1 MGFDKAKAIS
11 AAEKYLAQGKIPA
24 AITEYCRI
32 VERDPNDQ
40 SALNTLGDL
49 YVRVNKRQ
57 DAIDCFQR
65 VADHYREQGF
75 TLKAIAVYKKISR
88 LDPSLPVVAQRLA
101 VLYEQQGHFVEAR
114 EQYFAIADTF
124 ARAGKMRESLDAL
137 RRSADL
143 EPNNV
148 EIRLRLGE
156 GYLREDLREEAADAF
171 TEAGERLLARDNTQW
186 ALEAY
191 TKAHR
196 IRPHDHAVLHG
207 LVAAHTKI
215 GAPDEAAAVLEQ
227 AVADRPEDVE
237 LRAMLSRAYLDAE
250 DAPAAERATASLVEL
265 EASNYA
271 QFFEVARLY
280 LQCGDTNAAVNV
292 LARATEPALA
302 KRQEQKLLGLLNEA
316 LARDPEQI
324 DALRLLLR
332 IYTWQRDDDHMR
344 VTLERLAEAAQT
356 HNLIAEE
363 RRALEHL
370 VRLVP
375 FDQSYHERLSE
386 LGAASEGEEE
396 EEAAT
401 WYEPPLEA
409 QTHAPPD
416 APEATVS
423 GDVIEHS
430 GGGDLFE
437 RGGDVIERGGDV
449 IERGGSGDVIERGGD
464 NAFAM
469 EETSPV
475 NVGAGGGGAVEFE
488 WNSVAM
494 PEAEESEAEDAAV
507 TIDPTSSFADLNE
520 DLDDMTARAS
530 GARQTAT
537 FRAADLGGG
546 AFDAAALAP
555 ERETG
560 DGRVRMLLAQ
570 ELESVDYY
578 LAQGYSDIAR
588 DTLDM
593 LERQYGANEEIAR
606 RRLQLG
612 QEEGFAMPAVAEEA
626 TAAGVD
632 DTPAE
637 FMAFAQFE
645 AFAPLEETATEEVE
659 LSSELFIAP
668 AEEPTV
674 IDAQPAAPPPQ
685 VQQQPTTPQQNLA
698 TTPTPQTPPASQPTP
713 APQAAQPAGLHP
725 DLADMFDEFRDEVE
739 TNDPAS
745 GGDYE
750 THFNTGIAYREMGLI
765 DQAVEELQ
773 AAIALAAPLDGTP
786 RYLQCCNLLG
796 HCFMEKQMPR
806 PAAMWFKKGM
816 DAPGH
821 TEDEYQALRYELG
834 TAYEQM
840 GDLERAIEV
849 FSEVYGTDV
858 NYRGVAAKLRD
869 LQTQKEVM
877 SDK

>member
-11 AAEKYLAQGKIPA
+11 AAEKYLAQGKIPS

-57 DAIDCFQR
+57 DAIECFQR

-88 LDPSLPVVAQRLA
+88 LDPSLPAVAQRLA

-114 EQYFAIADTF
+114 EQYLAIADTF
-124 ARAGKMRESLDAL
+124 ARAGKMRDSLDAL

-156 GYLREDLREEAADAF
+156 GFLREGLGEEAADAF
-171 TEAGERLLARDNTQW
+171 IEAGERLLARDKAQW
-186 ALEAY
+186 ALESY
-191 TKAHR
+191 TKAHN
-196 IRPHDHAVLHG
+196 IRPHDPAVLHG
-207 LVAAHTKI
+207 LVAAHTKL

-227 AVADRPEDVE
+227 AVSDRPQDVE

-250 DAPAAERATASLVEL
+250 DATAAERATIGLIEL
-265 EASNYA
+265 EASNFP
-271 QFFEVARLY
+271 QLFEVARLY
-280 LQCGDTNAAVNV
+280 LQRGDTNAAVGV
-292 LARATEPALA
+292 LARAIEPALA
-302 KRQEQKLLGLLNEA
+302 KRQEQKLLGLLNDA

-324 DALRLLLR
+324 EALRLLLR

-356 HNLIAEE
+356 HNLIGEE

-375 FDQSYHERLSE
+375 FDQSYHDRLSE
-386 LGAASEGEEE
+386 LGEAPEGEDD
-396 EEAAT
+396 EASAT
-401 WYEPPLEA
+401 WYEPPVEA
-409 QTHAPPD
+409 EIPAPPAAALD
-416 APEATVS
+416 TT
-423 GDVIEHS
+423 DVPVF
-430 GGGDLFE
+430 D
-437 RGGDVIERGGDV
+437 DMIERGGDV
-449 IERGGSGDVIERGGD
+449 
-464 NAFAM
+464 FAA
-469 EETSPV
+469 EETPSA
-475 NVGAGGGGAVEFE
+475 NVSTSGGGETVEFE

-494 PEAEESEAEDAAV
+494 PEAEESKAEDAAAAV
-507 TIDPTSSFADLNE
+507 TIDPSSSFADLNE
-520 DLDDMTARAS
+520 DLNDMTARSS
-530 GARQTAT
+530 GARAPT
-537 FRAADLGGG
+537 FGAVDLNTGS
-546 AFDAAALAP
+546 AFEDAALAP
-555 ERETG
+555 EKETG

-593 LERQYGANEEIAR
+593 LERQYGANEEITR
-606 RRLQLG
+606 RRRQLA
-612 QEEGFAMPAVAEEA
+612 QADEDSFTMPSVAAEAMTGADSSSPS
-626 TAAGVD
+626 
-632 DTPAE
+632 AE
-637 FMAFAQFE
+637 FETFAQFE
-645 AFAPLEETATEEVE
+645 SFAPLEETAEEEVE
-659 LSSELFIAP
+659 IGAQLFVAP
-668 AEEPTV
+668 EEEQATVVDEQPTV
-674 IDAQPAAPPPQ
+674 FIEAQPTPIIEAKPVAPPSPPPPPQ
-685 VQQQPTTPQQNLA
+685 QQAQQ
-698 TTPTPQTPPASQPTP
+698 S
-713 APQAAQPAGLHP
+713 GLHP
-725 DLADMFDEFRDEVE
+725 ELADMFDEFRDEVE
-739 TNDPAS
+739 AGEPPAS
-745 GGDYE
+745 TEDYE
-750 THFNTGIAYREMGLI
+750 THYNTALAYREMGLV

-773 AAIALAAPLDGTP
+773 AAIALAAPQDGTP

-796 HCFMEKQMPR
+796 HCFMQKNMPR
-806 PAAMWFKKGM
+806 PAAMWFKKGL
-816 DAPGH
+816 DAPGN

-834 TAYEQM
+834 AAYEQM

-858 NYRGVAAKLRD
+858 NYRGVAARLRD
-869 LQTQKEVM
+869 LQTQKT
-877 SDK
+877 

>member
-11 AAEKYLAQGKIPA
+11 AAEKYLAQGKIPS

-57 DAIDCFQR
+57 DAINCFQR

-88 LDPSLPVVAQRLA
+88 LDPSLPVIAQRLA
-101 VLYEQQGHFVEAR
+101 LLYEQQGHFVEAR
-114 EQYFAIADTF
+114 EQYLAIADTF
-124 ARAGKMRESLDAL
+124 ARAGKTRESLDAL

-156 GYLREDLREEAADAF
+156 GYLVEGLREEAADVF
-171 TEAGERLLARDNTQW
+171 TEAGERLLARDKTQW

-191 TKAHR
+191 TKAR
-196 IRPHDHAVLHG
+196 DIRPHDHAVLHG
-207 LVAAHTKI
+207 LVAAYSKL

-227 AVADRPEDVE
+227 AVADRPQDVE

-250 DAPAAERATASLVEL
+250 DAPAAERATLALVEL
-265 EASNYA
+265 EASNYP
-271 QFFEVARLY
+271 QLFEVARLY
-280 LQCGDTNAAVNV
+280 LQRGDTNAAVNA

-302 KRQEQKLLGLLNEA
+302 KRQEQKLLSLLNDA

-324 DALRLLLR
+324 EALRLLLR

-356 HNLIAEE
+356 HNLVGEE

-370 VRLVP
+370 IRLVP

-386 LGAASEGEEE
+386 LGDAPEGD
-396 EEAAT
+396 EAVPT
-401 WYEPPLEA
+401 WYEPPVEELA
-409 QTHAPPD
+409 TAPPAATPVTME
-416 APEATVS
+416 APVF
-423 GDVIEHS
+423 D
-430 GGGDLFE
+430 DM
-437 RGGDVIERGGDV
+437 IERGG
-449 IERGGSGDVIERGGD
+449 GD
-464 NAFAM
+464 AFAAQ
-469 EETSPV
+469 ETSNASV
-475 NVGAGGGGAVEFE
+475 AESGGGGVVEFE

-494 PEAEESEAEDAAV
+494 PEAAEPKAEEPAIA
-507 TIDPTSSFADLNE
+507 IDPNSSFADLNE
-520 DLDDMTARAS
+520 DLEELGARSS
-530 GARQTAT
+530 GARTAA
-537 FRAADLGGG
+537 FGSGDLNAGS
-546 AFDAAALAP
+546 AFEDATLAP
-555 ERETG
+555 EKETG

-593 LERQYGANEEIAR
+593 LERQYGANEEIDR
-606 RRLQLG
+606 RRRQLAL
-612 QEEGFAMPAVAEEA
+612 EEENGFAMPSA
-626 TAAGVD
+626 AAGEEKATVTD
-632 DTPAE
+632 ADSPAE
-637 FMAFAQFE
+637 FETFAQFE
-645 AFAPLEETATEEVE
+645 SFAPLEETAAEEVE
-659 LSSELFIAP
+659 ISGQLFVTPEEDDAP
-668 AEEPTV
+668 AVDVNPTPFIEVSPADVEPPPAPQQQQQV
-674 IDAQPAAPPPQ
+674 SSQAQPPPPPQ
-685 VQQQPTTPQQNLA
+685 QAQQPPPQ
-698 TTPTPQTPPASQPTP
+698 PS
-713 APQAAQPAGLHP
+713 LHP

-739 TNDPAS
+739 AGEPESA
-745 GGDYE
+745 GDYE
-750 THFNTGIAYREMGLI
+750 THYNTALAYREMGLV

-773 AAIALAAPLDGTP
+773 AAIALSAPQDGTP

-796 HCFMEKQMPR
+796 HCFMQKNMPR
-806 PAAMWFKKGM
+806 PAAMWFKKGL
-816 DAPGH
+816 DAPGY

-834 TAYEQM
+834 SAYEQM

-858 NYRGVAAKLRD
+858 NYRGVAARLRD
-869 LQTQKEVM
+869 LQTQKAVT

>member
-11 AAEKYLAQGKIPA
+11 AAEKYLAQGKIPS

-57 DAIDCFQR
+57 DAIECFQR

-88 LDPSLPVVAQRLA
+88 LDPSLPVIAQRLA

-114 EQYFAIADTF
+114 EQYLAIADTF
-124 ARAGKMRESLDAL
+124 ARAGRMRESLDAL

-156 GYLREDLREEAADAF
+156 GYLAEGLREEAADAF
-171 TEAGERLLARDNTQW
+171 TEAGERLLARDKAQP

-191 TKAHR
+191 TKAHA
-196 IRPHDHAVLHG
+196 IRPHEHAVLHG
-207 LVAAHTKI
+207 LVAAHAKLD
-215 GAPDEAAAVLEQ
+215 APDEAAAVLEQ
-227 AVADRPEDVE
+227 AVADRPQDVE

-250 DAPAAERATASLVEL
+250 DAPAAERATVSLVEL
-265 EASNYA
+265 EASNYP
-271 QFFEVARLY
+271 QLFEVAQLY
-280 LQCGDTNAAVNV
+280 LQRGDTNAAVNV
-292 LARATEPALA
+292 LAHATEPALA
-302 KRQEQKLLGLLNEA
+302 KRQEQKLLGLLNET

-344 VTLERLAEAAQT
+344 VTLERLSEAAQT

-386 LGAASEGEEE
+386 LGDAPEGADD
-396 EEAAT
+396 EADAT
-401 WYEPPLEA
+401 WYEPPAVEE
-409 QTHAPPD
+409 TPAP
-416 APEATVS
+416 VS
-423 GDVIEHS
+423 VAAEVPVFD
-430 GGGDLFE
+430 
-437 RGGDVIERGGDV
+437 DVIER
-449 IERGGSGDVIERGGD
+449 SGVD
-464 NAFAM
+464 AFAA
-469 EETSPV
+469 EEMSPAHV
-475 NVGAGGGGAVEFE
+475 SSAGGGGAVEFE

-494 PEAEESEAEDAAV
+494 PEDDEPKAAEAAAAV
-507 TIDPTSSFADLNE
+507 TIDPNSSFADLNE
-520 DLDDMTARAS
+520 DLDGMATRSS
-530 GARQTAT
+530 GAAARTAA
-537 FRAADLGGG
+537 FGAADLGGVG
-546 AFDAAALAP
+546 AFDDAALAP
-555 ERETG
+555 EKGTSE
-560 DGRVRMLLAQ
+560 GRVKALLAQ

-593 LERQYGANEEIAR
+593 LERQYGANEEITR
-606 RRLQLG
+606 RRGQLAP
-612 QEEGFAMPAVAEEA
+612 EDDAFMMPTVVAE
-626 TAAGVD
+626 
-632 DTPAE
+632 AE
-637 FMAFAQFE
+637 VSAENSTEFETFAQFE
-645 AFAPLEETATEEVE
+645 SFAPVEETATEEIE
-659 LSSELFIAP
+659 LGGELFIAP
-668 AEEPTV
+668 AAESAPTV
-674 IDAQPAAPPPQ
+674 VDAKPAAPPVP
-685 VQQQPTTPQQNLA
+685 PPSREEA
-698 TTPTPQTPPASQPTP
+698 TPPQP
-713 APQAAQPAGLHP
+713 GLHP
-725 DLADMFDEFRDEVE
+725 DLADMFDEFRDGVE
-739 TNDPAS
+739 ADAPAAT
-745 GGDYE
+745 GDYE
-750 THFNTGIAYREMGLI
+750 THYNTALAYREMGLV

-773 AAIALAAPLDGTP
+773 AAIALTAPQDGTP

-796 HCFMEKQMPR
+796 HCFMQKNLPH
-806 PAAMWFKKGM
+806 PAAMWFRKGL
-816 DAPGH
+816 DVPGH
-821 TEDEYQALRYELG
+821 TEDEYQALRFELG
-834 TAYEQM
+834 TVYEQM

-869 LQTQKEVM
+869 LQTQKT
-877 SDK
+877 

>member
-11 AAEKYLAQGKIPA
+11 AAEKYLAQGKIPS

-57 DAIDCFQR
+57 DAIECFQR

-88 LDPSLPVVAQRLA
+88 LDPSLLVVAQRLA

-114 EQYFAIADTF
+114 EQYLAIADTF

-156 GYLREDLREEAADAF
+156 GYIGEGLSEEAADAF
-171 TEAGERLLARDNTQW
+171 TEAGERLLAREDAER
-186 ALEAY
+186 ALKAY
-191 TKAHR
+191 TRAHD

-207 LVAAHTKI
+207 MVAAYSKI

-227 AVADRPEDVE
+227 AVADKPDDVE

-250 DAPAAERATASLVEL
+250 DAPAAERATLSLIEL
-265 EASNYA
+265 EASNYP
-271 QFFEVARLY
+271 QLFEVARLY
-280 LQCGDTNAAVNV
+280 LQRGDTNAAVAV

-302 KRQEQKLLGLLNEA
+302 KRQEQTLLGLLNEA

-356 HNLIAEE
+356 HNLVAEE

-386 LGAASEGEEE
+386 LGEAPEGSEDEAAS
-396 EEAAT
+396 
-401 WYEPPLEA
+401 WYEPPIEV
-409 QTHAPPD
+409 QTTATP
-416 APEATVS
+416 AEPEVAAFD
-423 GDVIEHS
+423 DVIERT
-430 GGGDLFE
+430 GGDL
-437 RGGDVIERGGDV
+437 IERGGDV
-449 IERGGSGDVIERGGD
+449 FERGGDDDMIERGGGD
-464 NAFAM
+464 AFTV
-469 EETSPV
+469 EETPPV
-475 NVGAGGGGAVEFE
+475 NVAGAGGGGAVEFE

-494 PEAEESEAEDAAV
+494 PEAEESKAEEVAGAA
-507 TIDPTSSFADLNE
+507 IDPNSSFADLNE
-520 DLDDMTARAS
+520 DLDSMAARSS
-530 GARQTAT
+530 GAKQTHT
-537 FRAADLGGG
+537 FGTADLNVGG
-546 AFDAAALAP
+546 AFDDAALAP
-555 ERETG
+555 EQGTG
-560 DGRVRMLLAQ
+560 DGRVRLLLAQ

-606 RRLQLG
+606 RRQQLA
-612 QEEGFAMPAVAEEA
+612 QEEGFAMPSVAGEEA
-626 TAAGVD
+626 AAGGA

-637 FMAFAQFE
+637 FEVFAQFE
-645 AFAPLEETATEEVE
+645 TFAPVEETATEDVE
-659 LSSELFIAP
+659 LSGQLFVSP
-668 AEEPTV
+668 ADEPTI
-674 IDAQPAAPPPQ
+674 IDPEPAAPPQEATPQ
-685 VQQQPTTPQQNLA
+685 PQEAPPQPQQQQATPQAPEMQ
-698 TTPTPQTPPASQPTP
+698 PQTQQP
-713 APQAAQPAGLHP
+713 GLHP

-739 TNDPAS
+739 AGSPAS
-745 GGDYE
+745 SGDFE
-750 THFNTGIAYREMGLI
+750 THYNTGIAYREMGLV

-773 AAIALAAPLDGTP
+773 AAIALAAPRDGTP

-806 PAAMWFKKGM
+806 PAAMWFKKGLE
-816 DAPGH
+816 APGH
-821 TEDEYQALRYELG
+821 TEDEYQALRFELG

-869 LQTQKEVM
+869 LQTQKT
-877 SDK
+877 

>member
-11 AAEKYLAQGKIPA
+11 AAEKYLAQGKIPS

-75 TLKAIAVYKKISR
+75 TLKAIAIYKKISR
-88 LDPSLPVVAQRLA
+88 LDPALPVVAQRLA

-114 EQYFAIADTF
+114 EQYLAIADTH
-124 ARAGKMRESLDAL
+124 ARAGQMRESLDAL
-137 RRSADL
+137 RRCADL

-156 GYLREDLREEAADAF
+156 GYLSEGLREEAADAF
-171 TEAGERLLARDNTQW
+171 TEAGERLLARGKAQW

-191 TKAHR
+191 TKAYD

-207 LVAAHTKI
+207 LVAAHSTL
-215 GAPDEAAAVLEQ
+215 GAPDEAAAVLQQ
-227 AVADRPEDVE
+227 AVADRPQDVE

-250 DAPAAERATASLVEL
+250 DAVAAERATVGLVEL
-265 EASNYA
+265 EASNFP
-271 QFFEVARLY
+271 QLFEVARLY
-280 LQCGDTNAAVNV
+280 LQRGDAHAAVNV
-292 LARATEPALA
+292 LARAIEPALA
-302 KRQEQKLLGLLNEA
+302 KRQEQNLLSLLNEA

-324 DALRLLLR
+324 EALRLLLR

-356 HNLIAEE
+356 HNLVAEE

-386 LGAASEGEEE
+386 LGDAPEGADDEAS
-396 EEAAT
+396 AT
-401 WYEPPLEA
+401 WYEPPIEESA
-409 QTHAPPD
+409 HAPD
-416 APEATVS
+416 AAATPVTMEAPVF
-423 GDVIEHS
+423 D
-430 GGGDLFE
+430 
-437 RGGDVIERGGDV
+437 DVIERGG
-449 IERGGSGDVIERGGD
+449 GD
-464 NAFAM
+464 AFAA
-469 EETSPV
+469 EETSPA
-475 NVGAGGGGAVEFE
+475 NVSSSGGGAVEFE

-494 PEAEESEAEDAAV
+494 PEAEEAAPAV
-507 TIDPTSSFADLNE
+507 ALDPNSSFADLNE
-520 DLDDMTARAS
+520 DLDGMTARS
-530 GARQTAT
+530 PGARTAS
-537 FRAADLGGG
+537 FGASERNAG
-546 AFDAAALAP
+546 AFEDAALAP
-555 ERETG
+555 EKETG

-593 LERQYGANEEIAR
+593 LERQYGSNEEITR
-606 RRLQLG
+606 RRGQLAP
-612 QEEGFAMPAVAEEA
+612 EEDHSFVMPSVAVEASADTQSVAEFE
-626 TAAGVD
+626 T
-632 DTPAE
+632 
-637 FMAFAQFE
+637 FAQFE
-645 AFAPLEETATEEVE
+645 SFAPVEETVTTEEVE
-659 LSSELFIAP
+659 LSGELFVAP
-668 AEEPTV
+668 LEEFAPTV
-674 IDAQPAAPPPQ
+674 LDAQPAAAP
-685 VQQQPTTPQQNLA
+685 
-698 TTPTPQTPPASQPTP
+698 TTPTPPQQTPPQ
-713 APQAAQPAGLHP
+713 AQPPGLHSE
-725 DLADMFDEFRDEVE
+725 LADMFEEFRDEE
-739 TNDPAS
+739 EAGAPAS
-745 GGDYE
+745 AEDYE
-750 THFNTGIAYREMGLI
+750 THYNTALAYREMGLA

-773 AAIALAAPLDGTP
+773 AAIALAAPQDGTP

-796 HCFMEKQMPR
+796 HCFMQKNMPR
-806 PAAMWFKKGM
+806 PAAMWFKKGLG
-816 DAPGH
+816 APGH
-821 TEDEYQALRYELG
+821 TEDEYQALRFELG
-834 TAYEQM
+834 MAYEQM
-840 GDLERAIEV
+840 GELERAIEI

-869 LQTQKEVM
+869 LQTMK
-877 SDK
+877 K

>member
-11 AAEKYLAQGKIPA
+11 AAEKYLAQGKIPS

-49 YVRVNKRQ
+49 YVRINKRQ
-57 DAIDCFQR
+57 DAIECFQR
-65 VADHYREQGF
+65 VADYYREQGF

-114 EQYFAIADTF
+114 EQYLAIAETF
-124 ARAGKMRESLDAL
+124 ARAGKTRESLDAL

-156 GYLREDLREEAADAF
+156 GYLREGLREEAADAF
-171 TEAGERLLARDNTQW
+171 TEAGERLLARED
-186 ALEAY
+186 AERAHKAY
-191 TKAHR
+191 AQAHH
-196 IRPHDHAVLHG
+196 IRPHDHTVLHG
-207 LVAAHTKI
+207 LVAAHSKL

-227 AVADRPEDVE
+227 AVADKPDDVE

-250 DAPAAERATASLVEL
+250 DAPAAERATISLVEL
-265 EASNYA
+265 EASNYP
-271 QFFEVARLY
+271 QLFEVSRLY
-280 LQCGDTNAAVNV
+280 LQRGDTNAAVNV

-324 DALRLLLR
+324 EALRLLLR

-356 HNLIAEE
+356 HNLVSEE

-386 LGAASEGEEE
+386 LGDAPEGEDDEAAAAS
-396 EEAAT
+396 
-401 WYEPPLEA
+401 WYEPPIEE
-409 QTHAPPD
+409 QTPAPPASAEIPVFD
-416 APEATVS
+416 
-423 GDVIEHS
+423 
-430 GGGDLFE
+430 
-437 RGGDVIERGGDV
+437 DVIERGG
-449 IERGGSGDVIERGGD
+449 GD
-464 NAFAM
+464 AFIA
-469 EETSPV
+469 EETTPV
-475 NVGAGGGGAVEFE
+475 NVASGGGGAVEFE

-494 PEAEESEAEDAAV
+494 PEAEEPKTEEAAGV
-507 TIDPTSSFADLNE
+507 TIDPNSSFADLNE
-520 DLDDMTARAS
+520 DLNDKTARSS
-530 GARQTAT
+530 GAAARTTT
-537 FRAADLGGG
+537 FDASDLNIGG
-546 AFDAAALAP
+546 AFEDVPLAP
-555 ERETG
+555 EKGTG

-606 RRLQLG
+606 RRQQLAP
-612 QEEGFAMPAVAEEA
+612 EEESFAMPSVADEA
-626 TAAGVD
+626 DTGA
-632 DTPAE
+632 DTP
-637 FMAFAQFE
+637 AQFE
-645 AFAPLEETATEEVE
+645 AFAQFESFEPVEETETEDVE
-659 LSSELFIAP
+659 LSGQLFIAP
-668 AEEPTV
+668 LEESAPTV
-674 IDAQPAAPPPQ
+674 VDVKPAAAPPPPQ
-685 VQQQPTTPQQNLA
+685 ETPQ
-698 TTPTPQTPPASQPTP
+698 PS
-713 APQAAQPAGLHP
+713 LHP

-739 TNDPAS
+739 ADSPESA
-745 GGDYE
+745 GDYE
-750 THFNTGIAYREMGLI
+750 THYNTALAYREMGLV

-773 AAIALAAPLDGTP
+773 AAIALAAPQDGTP

-796 HCFMEKQMPR
+796 HCFMQKNMPR
-806 PAAMWFKKGM
+806 PAAMWFKKGL

-834 TAYEQM
+834 AAYEQM
-840 GDLERAIEV
+840 GDLERAIEI

-869 LQTQKEVM
+869 LQAQKT
-877 SDK
+877 

>member
-11 AAEKYLAQGKIPA
+11 AAEKYLAQGKIPS

-57 DAIDCFQR
+57 DAIECFQR

-75 TLKAIAVYKKISR
+75 TLKAIAIYKKISR
-88 LDPSLPVVAQRLA
+88 LDPSLPAVAQRLA

-114 EQYFAIADTF
+114 EQYLAIADTF
-124 ARAGKMRESLDAL
+124 ARAGKMRDSLDAL

-156 GYLREDLREEAADAF
+156 GFLREGLGEEAADAF
-171 TEAGERLLARDNTQW
+171 IEAGERLLARDKAQW
-186 ALEAY
+186 ALESY
-191 TKAHR
+191 TKAHN
-196 IRPHDHAVLHG
+196 IRPHDPAVLHG
-207 LVAAHTKI
+207 LVAAHTKL

-227 AVADRPEDVE
+227 AVADRPQDVE

-250 DAPAAERATASLVEL
+250 DATAAERATIGLIEL
-265 EASNYA
+265 EASNFP
-271 QFFEVARLY
+271 QLFEVARLY
-280 LQCGDTNAAVNV
+280 LQRGDTHAAVGV
-292 LARATEPALA
+292 LARAIEPALA
-302 KRQEQKLLGLLNEA
+302 KRQEQKLLGLLNDA

-324 DALRLLLR
+324 EALRLLLR

-356 HNLIAEE
+356 HNLVGEE

-375 FDQSYHERLSE
+375 FDQSYHDRLSE
-386 LGAASEGEEE
+386 LGEAPEGEDD
-396 EEAAT
+396 EASAT
-401 WYEPPLEA
+401 WYEPPVEA
-409 QTHAPPD
+409 EMSAPP
-416 APEATVS
+416 AATFDTT
-423 GDVIEHS
+423 DVPVF
-430 GGGDLFE
+430 D
-437 RGGDVIERGGDV
+437 DMIERGG
-449 IERGGSGDVIERGGD
+449 GGDV
-464 NAFAM
+464 FAA
-469 EETSPV
+469 EETPPANAS
-475 NVGAGGGGAVEFE
+475 ASGGGETVEFE

-494 PEAEESEAEDAAV
+494 PEAEESKAADAAAAV
-507 TIDPTSSFADLNE
+507 TIDPSSSFADLNE
-520 DLDDMTARAS
+520 DLNDMSARSS
-530 GARQTAT
+530 GARAAT
-537 FRAADLGGG
+537 FGAVDLNTGS
-546 AFDAAALAP
+546 AFEDAALAP
-555 ERETG
+555 EKETG

-593 LERQYGANEEIAR
+593 LERQYGANEEITR
-606 RRLQLG
+606 RRRQLA
-612 QEEGFAMPAVAEEA
+612 QADEDSFTMPSVAAEAMTGANSSNPS
-626 TAAGVD
+626 
-632 DTPAE
+632 AE
-637 FMAFAQFE
+637 FETFAQFE
-645 AFAPLEETATEEVE
+645 SFAPLEETVEEEVE
-659 LSSELFIAP
+659 IGAQLFVAP
-668 AEEPTV
+668 EEEQATIVDEQPTV
-674 IDAQPAAPPPQ
+674 FVEAQPTPIIEAKSAAPPSPPP
-685 VQQQPTTPQQNLA
+685 QQQAQQ
-698 TTPTPQTPPASQPTP
+698 P
-713 APQAAQPAGLHP
+713 GLHP
-725 DLADMFDEFRDEVE
+725 ELADMFDEFRDEVE
-739 TNDPAS
+739 AGEPPAS
-745 GGDYE
+745 TEDYE
-750 THFNTGIAYREMGLI
+750 THYNTALAYREMGLV

-773 AAIALAAPLDGTP
+773 AAIALAAPQDGTP

-796 HCFMEKQMPR
+796 HCFMQKNMPR
-806 PAAMWFKKGM
+806 PAAMWFKKGL

-834 TAYEQM
+834 AAYEQM

-858 NYRGVAAKLRD
+858 NYRGVAARLRD
-869 LQTQKEVM
+869 LQTQKT
-877 SDK
+877 

>member
-11 AAEKYLAQGKIPA
+11 AAEKYLAQGKIPS
-24 AITEYCRI
+24 AITEYRRI

-49 YVRVNKRQ
+49 YVRVKQ
-57 DAIDCFQR
+57 QQEAIECFQR

-101 VLYEQQGHFVEAR
+101 VLYEQQGHYVEAR
-114 EQYFAIADTF
+114 EQYLAIADTY
-124 ARAGKMRESLDAL
+124 ARAGQMRDSLDAL

-148 EIRLRLGE
+148 QIRLRLGE
-156 GYLREDLREEAADAF
+156 GYLRENLREEAADAF
-171 TEAGERLLARDNTQW
+171 TEAGERLLAAGKAQA

-191 TKAHR
+191 TKAHQ
-196 IRPHDHAVLHG
+196 IRPHHAAVLHG
-207 LVAAHTKI
+207 LVAAHSQL

-227 AVADRPEDVE
+227 AVADQPRDVE

-250 DAPAAERATASLVEL
+250 DAVAAERATVSLVEL
-265 EASNYA
+265 EASNFP
-271 QFFEVARLY
+271 QLFEVARLY
-280 LQCGDTNAAVNV
+280 LQRGDANAAVSV
-292 LARATEPALA
+292 LTRATEPALA
-302 KRQEQKLLGLLNEA
+302 KRQEQKLLALLNET

-324 DALRLLLR
+324 EALRLLLR

-344 VTLERLAEAAQT
+344 VTLERLAEAAQAR
-356 HNLIAEE
+356 NLVDEE

-386 LGAASEGEEE
+386 LGDAPAGAEEE
-396 EEAAT
+396 EAAAT
-401 WYEPPLEA
+401 WYEPPVEE
-409 QTHAPPD
+409 QTP
-416 APEATVS
+416 APEVAAAF
-423 GDVIEHS
+423 D
-430 GGGDLFE
+430 
-437 RGGDVIERGGDV
+437 DVIERGGGGGDTFAAESASPAPV
-449 IERGGSGDVIERGGD
+449 ASGDSSGSGGG
-464 NAFAM
+464 
-469 EETSPV
+469 V
-475 NVGAGGGGAVEFE
+475 VEFE

-494 PEAEESEAEDAAV
+494 PEAEETKVDAPAAAAV

-520 DLDDMTARAS
+520 DLNDTQAAKSPGAGARA
-530 GARQTAT
+530 AT
-537 FRAADLGGG
+537 FDAADLGVG
-546 AFDAAALAP
+546 AFEDAALAP
-555 ERETG
+555 EKGTG
-560 DGRVRMLLAQ
+560 EGRVRVLLAQ

-593 LERQYGANEEIAR
+593 LERQYGANEEIGR
-606 RRLQLG
+606 RRRQLAAEG
-612 QEEGFAMPAVAEEA
+612 DGFAMPAVAVE
-626 TAAGVD
+626 TGAGSA

-637 FMAFAQFE
+637 FETFAQFE
-645 AFAPLEETATEEVE
+645 TFTPVEEAAAEDVELSGELFVAPLEEPDA
-659 LSSELFIAP
+659 
-668 AEEPTV
+668 PTV
-674 IDAQPAAPPPQ
+674 VEAKPAAAAVSAPPP
-685 VQQQPTTPQQNLA
+685 
-698 TTPTPQTPPASQPTP
+698 S
-713 APQAAQPAGLHP
+713 AGSHP
-725 DLADMFDEFRDEVE
+725 ELADMFDEFRDEVE
-739 TNDPAS
+739 AGATPAS
-745 GGDYE
+745 AGDYE
-750 THFNTGIAYREMGLI
+750 THYNTALAYREMGLV

-773 AAIALAAPLDGTP
+773 AAIALAAPRDGTP

-796 HCFMEKQMPR
+796 HCFMQKDMAR
-806 PAAMWFKKGM
+806 PAAMWFKKGL

-821 TEDEYQALRYELG
+821 TEDEYQAMRFELA

-840 GDLERAIEV
+840 GDLERAIEI

-869 LQTQKEVM
+869 LQAKKEVT

>member
-11 AAEKYLAQGKIPA
+11 AAEKYLAQGKIPS

-114 EQYFAIADTF
+114 EQYLAIADTF
-124 ARAGKMRESLDAL
+124 ARAGKTRESLDAL

-156 GYLREDLREEAADAF
+156 GYLREGLSEEAADAF
-171 TEAGERLLARDNTQW
+171 TEAGERLLARDKAQS

-191 TKAHR
+191 TKAR
-196 IRPHDHAVLHG
+196 AIRPHDHAVLHG
-207 LVAAHTKI
+207 LVAVHAKL

-227 AVADRPEDVE
+227 AVADRPQDVE

-250 DAPAAERATASLVEL
+250 DAPAAERATVSLVEL
-265 EASNYA
+265 EASNFP
-271 QFFEVARLY
+271 QLFEVARLY
-280 LQCGDTNAAVNV
+280 LQRGDTNAAVNV
-292 LARATEPALA
+292 LSRATEPALA
-302 KRQEQKLLGLLNEA
+302 KRREQTLLEFLNEA

-356 HNLIAEE
+356 HNLVAEE

-386 LGAASEGEEE
+386 LGAAGESEDDEDDVS
-396 EEAAT
+396 
-401 WYEPPLEA
+401 WYEPPVEEQPPASPAATEA
-409 QTHAPPD
+409 LSFD
-416 APEATVS
+416 D
-423 GDVIEHS
+423 G
-430 GGGDLFE
+430 
-437 RGGDVIERGGDV
+437 IERGGTT
-449 IERGGSGDVIERGGD
+449 
-464 NAFAM
+464 FAV
-469 EETSPV
+469 EETLPV
-475 NVGAGGGGAVEFE
+475 NPPATSGAVEFE

-494 PEAEESEAEDAAV
+494 PEPDESKAEEAAV
-507 TIDPTSSFADLNE
+507 TIDPNSSFADLNE
-520 DLDDMTARAS
+520 DLDQTGARSS
-530 GARQTAT
+530 GARTTA
-537 FRAADLGGG
+537 FGVADLDVGG
-546 AFDAAALAP
+546 AFDEALAP
-555 ERETG
+555 ERGTG
-560 DGRVRMLLAQ
+560 DGRVKMLLAQ

-593 LERQYGANEEIAR
+593 LERQYGADEEIGR
-606 RRLQLG
+606 RRRQLD
-612 QEEGFAMPAVAEEA
+612 QETGFEIPSVEAPPVTGAE
-626 TAAGVD
+626 
-632 DTPAE
+632 TPAE
-637 FMAFAQFE
+637 FETFAQFE
-645 AFAPLEETATEEVE
+645 TFAPVEETGTEDVE
-659 LSSELFIAP
+659 LSGELFVTSFEETIAP
-668 AEEPTV
+668 TV
-674 IDAQPAAPPPQ
+674 VD
-685 VQQQPTTPQQNLA
+685 VTTDVS
-698 TTPTPQTPPASQPTP
+698 PTPQPQEPLPQSPQPQSPPQQQASS
-713 APQAAQPAGLHP
+713 PQSPLPQQQGAQPSFHP
-725 DLADMFDEFRDEVE
+725 DLADIFDEFRDEVE
-739 TNDPAS
+739 ADAPESSA
-745 GGDYE
+745 DYE
-750 THFNTGIAYREMGLI
+750 THYNTALAYREMGLV
-765 DQAVEELQ
+765 DQSIEELQ
-773 AAIALAAPLDGTP
+773 AAIALAAPRDGTP
-786 RYLQCCNLLG
+786 RYLQCCNMLG
-796 HCFMEKQMPR
+796 HCFMQKNMPR
-806 PAAMWFKKGM
+806 PAAMWFRKGLE
-816 DAPGH
+816 APDH

-834 TAYEQM
+834 VAYEQM

-869 LQTQKEVM
+869 LQAKKEVT

>member
-11 AAEKYLAQGKIPA
+11 AAEKYLAQGKIPS

-101 VLYEQQGHFVEAR
+101 VLYEQQGHYVEAR
-114 EQYFAIADTF
+114 EQYLAIANTF
-124 ARAGKMRESLDAL
+124 ARAGQMRDSLDAL

-143 EPNNV
+143 EPNNI

-156 GYLREDLREEAADAF
+156 GYLAEGLREEAADAF
-171 TEAGERLLARDNTQW
+171 TEAGERLLASDKAQW
-186 ALEAY
+186 ALESY
-191 TKAHR
+191 TKAHD

-207 LVAAHTKI
+207 LVAAHAKL
-215 GAPDEAAAVLEQ
+215 GAPEEAAAVLEQ
-227 AVADRPEDVE
+227 AVADRPQDVE

-250 DAPAAERATASLVEL
+250 DAPAAERATISLVEL
-265 EASNYA
+265 EASNYL
-271 QFFEVARLY
+271 QLFEVARLY
-280 LQCGDTNAAVNV
+280 LQRGDTGAAVNV

-302 KRQEQKLLGLLNEA
+302 KRQEQKLLGMLNEA

-324 DALRLLLR
+324 EALRLLLR

-356 HNLIAEE
+356 HNLVGEE

-386 LGAASEGEEE
+386 LGDATEGDEEA
-396 EEAAT
+396 AAT
-401 WYEPPLEA
+401 WYEPPTEEESTA
-409 QTHAPPD
+409 TPAATP
-416 APEATVS
+416 ATV
-423 GDVIEHS
+423 DVP
-430 GGGDLFE
+430 DFN
-437 RGGDVIERGGDV
+437 DVIERGGANDIYA
-449 IERGGSGDVIERGGD
+449 IED
-464 NAFAM
+464 
-469 EETSPV
+469 TSPV
-475 NVGAGGGGAVEFE
+475 SGAAAMGGGDGGAVEFE

-494 PEAEESEAEDAAV
+494 PEVEEAKAEESAAV
-507 TIDPTSSFADLNE
+507 TIDPNASFADLNE
-520 DLDDMTARAS
+520 DLDDMAVRSSAARTTTAF
-530 GARQTAT
+530 GAG
-537 FRAADLGGG
+537 DLNVG
-546 AFDAAALAP
+546 AFEDAALAP
-555 ERETG
+555 EKGTG
-560 DGRVRMLLAQ
+560 DGRVRVLLAQ

-578 LAQGYSDIAR
+578 LAQGYADIAR

-593 LERQYGANEEIAR
+593 LERQYGADEEITR
-606 RRLQLG
+606 RRRQLA
-612 QEEGFAMPAVAEEA
+612 QEEAGDAYGFAMPSVAPEA
-626 TAAGVD
+626 ETGGE
-632 DTPAE
+632 TPAE
-637 FMAFAQFE
+637 FETFAQFDS
-645 AFAPLEETATEEVE
+645 FVPVEETEEVE
-659 LSSELFIAP
+659 ISGQLFIDTEEEVAP
-668 AEEPTV
+668 APGAHPAPDIEAQFAPIVE
-674 IDAQPAAPPPQ
+674 AQPFAPQSAAPQPVAPLPSPQPP
-685 VQQQPTTPQQNLA
+685 PSP
-698 TTPTPQTPPASQPTP
+698 
-713 APQAAQPAGLHP
+713 GLHP
-725 DLADMFDEFRDEVE
+725 DLADMFDEFRDEAE
-739 TNDPAS
+739 ADAPDAA
-745 GGDYE
+745 GDYE
-750 THFNTGIAYREMGLI
+750 THYNTALAYREMGLV

-773 AAIALAAPLDGTP
+773 AAIALAAPQDGTP
-786 RYLQCCNLLG
+786 RYLQCCNMLG
-796 HCFMEKQMPR
+796 HCFMQKNLPY
-806 PAAMWFKKGM
+806 PAAMWFRKGL

-834 TAYEQM
+834 AAYEQM
-840 GDLERAIEV
+840 GDLERAIGV

-869 LQTQKEVM
+869 LQARKEVM

>member
-11 AAEKYLAQGKIPA
+11 AAEKYLAQGKIPS

-57 DAIDCFQR
+57 DAIECFQR

-75 TLKAIAVYKKISR
+75 TLKAIAIYKKISR

-114 EQYFAIADTF
+114 EQYLAIADTF

-137 RRSADL
+137 KRSADL

-156 GYLREDLREEAADAF
+156 GFLREGLREEAAEAF
-171 TEAGERLLARDNTQW
+171 TEAGERLLARADAPR
-186 ALEAY
+186 ALRAY
-191 TKAHR
+191 AQAHN
-196 IRPHDHAVLHG
+196 IQPHNHAVLHG
-207 LVAAHTKI
+207 LVAVHTKL

-227 AVADRPEDVE
+227 AVTDNPQDVE

-250 DAPAAERATASLVEL
+250 DATAAERATISLIEL
-265 EASNYA
+265 EASNFP
-271 QFFEVARLY
+271 QLFEVARLY
-280 LQCGDTNAAVNV
+280 LQRGDTSAAVSV

-302 KRQEQKLLGLLNEA
+302 KRQEQTLLGLLNDA

-324 DALRLLLR
+324 EALRLLLR

-356 HNLIAEE
+356 HNLVGEE

-386 LGAASEGEEE
+386 LGEAPEGEDD
-396 EEAAT
+396 EATAT
-401 WYEPPLEA
+401 WYEPPVEA
-409 QTHAPPD
+409 QTPETHTTPAAAAAMTFDTPD
-416 APEATVS
+416 APVF
-423 GDVIEHS
+423 D
-430 GGGDLFE
+430 DM
-437 RGGDVIERGGDV
+437 IERGGDV
-449 IERGGSGDVIERGGD
+449 
-464 NAFAM
+464 FAA
-469 EETSPV
+469 EETSPA
-475 NVGAGGGGAVEFE
+475 NVASSGGGETVEFE

-494 PEAEESEAEDAAV
+494 PEAEESKAEDAAAAV
-507 TIDPTSSFADLNE
+507 TIDPNSSFADLNE
-520 DLDDMTARAS
+520 DLNDMTARSS
-530 GARQTAT
+530 GARAAT
-537 FRAADLGGG
+537 FGAVDLNVG
-546 AFDAAALAP
+546 AFDDAALAP
-555 ERETG
+555 EKETG

-593 LERQYGANEEIAR
+593 LERQYGASEEITR
-606 RRLQLG
+606 RRQQLALG
-612 QEEGFAMPAVAEEA
+612 EEDSFAMPSVAAEA
-626 TAAGVD
+626 MPAAD
-632 DTPAE
+632 SSPAE
-637 FMAFAQFE
+637 FETFAQFDS
-645 AFAPLEETATEEVE
+645 FAPLEETVAEDVEISGQFFVAPEEEHATVVDAKPAPVVE
-659 LSSELFIAP
+659 AKPVASSP
-668 AEEPTV
+668 PS
-674 IDAQPAAPPPQ
+674 PSPPPQ
-685 VQQQPTTPQQNLA
+685 QQTQQTQQP
-698 TTPTPQTPPASQPTP
+698 
-713 APQAAQPAGLHP
+713 GLHP

-739 TNDPAS
+739 AGEPAS
-745 GGDYE
+745 AEDYE
-750 THFNTGIAYREMGLI
+750 THYNTALAYREMGLV

-773 AAIALAAPLDGTP
+773 AAIALAAPQDGTP

-796 HCFMEKQMPR
+796 HCFMQKNMPR
-806 PAAMWFKKGM
+806 PAAMWFKKGL

-834 TAYEQM
+834 AAYEQM

-849 FSEVYGTDV
+849 FSEVYGIDV
-858 NYRGVAAKLRD
+858 NYRGVAARLRD
-869 LQTQKEVM
+869 LQTQKT
-877 SDK
+877 

>member
-11 AAEKYLAQGKIPA
+11 AAEKYLAQGKIPS

-49 YVRVNKRQ
+49 YVRVNKQQ
-57 DAIDCFQR
+57 DAIECFQR

-88 LDPSLPVVAQRLA
+88 LNPALPVVAQRLA

-114 EQYFAIADTF
+114 EQYLAIADTY
-124 ARAGKMRESLDAL
+124 ARAGQMRESLDAL

-156 GYLREDLREEAADAF
+156 GYLREGLREEAADAF
-171 TEAGERLLARDNTQW
+171 TEAGERLLARDKAQW

-191 TKAHR
+191 TKAYD

-207 LVAAHTKI
+207 LVAAHSTL

-227 AVADRPEDVE
+227 AVADRPQDVE

-250 DAPAAERATASLVEL
+250 DAPAAERATVSLVEL
-265 EASNYA
+265 EASNYT
-271 QFFEVARLY
+271 QLFEVARLY
-280 LQCGDTNAAVNV
+280 LQRGDTNAAVNV
-292 LARATEPALA
+292 LARAAEPALA
-302 KRQEQKLLGLLNEA
+302 KRQEQTLLGLLNEA

-324 DALRLLLR
+324 EALRLLLR

-356 HNLIAEE
+356 HNLVAEE

-386 LGAASEGEEE
+386 LGDAPEGEDD
-396 EEAAT
+396 EAGAT
-401 WYEPPLEA
+401 WYEPPVEEQTPAPSEA
-409 QTHAPPD
+409 APPIMME
-416 APEATVS
+416 APTL
-423 GDVIEHS
+423 D
-430 GGGDLFE
+430 
-437 RGGDVIERGGDV
+437 DVIERGGD
-449 IERGGSGDVIERGGD
+449 D
-464 NAFAM
+464 AFAA
-469 EETSPV
+469 EEMSPV
-475 NVGAGGGGAVEFE
+475 SVAASGGGGAVEFE
-488 WNSVAM
+488 WNSVAI
-494 PEAEESEAEDAAV
+494 PEEEEVAV
-507 TIDPTSSFADLNE
+507 ALDPNSSFADLNE
-520 DLDDMTARAS
+520 DLNDMAARS
-530 GARQTAT
+530 PGARTAA
-537 FRAADLGGG
+537 FGASERHAG
-546 AFDAAALAP
+546 AFEDAALAP
-555 ERETG
+555 EKETG

-593 LERQYGANEEIAR
+593 LERQYGTNEEITR
-606 RRLQLG
+606 RRG
-612 QEEGFAMPAVAEEA
+612 QIAPEEDNFAMPSV
-626 TAAGVD
+626 AAGAAD
-632 DTPAE
+632 DVESMAE
-637 FMAFAQFE
+637 FETFAQFE
-645 AFAPLEETATEEVE
+645 SFAPVEETVTEDVE
-659 LSSELFIAP
+659 LSGELFIAP
-668 AEEPTV
+668 LEESAHPV
-674 IDAQPAAPPPQ
+674 PDAQPPAPAQPQSQPQAQPPPS
-685 VQQQPTTPQQNLA
+685 P
-698 TTPTPQTPPASQPTP
+698 
-713 APQAAQPAGLHP
+713 GLHP
-725 DLADMFDEFRDEVE
+725 ELADMFDEFRDEMEVGA
-739 TNDPAS
+739 PAS
-745 GGDYE
+745 AEDYE
-750 THFNTGIAYREMGLI
+750 THYNTALAYREMGLT

-773 AAIALAAPLDGTP
+773 AAIALAAPQDGTP
-786 RYLQCCNLLG
+786 RYLQCCNMLG
-796 HCFMEKQMPR
+796 HCFMQKSMPR
-806 PAAMWFKKGM
+806 PAAMWFRKGL

-834 TAYEQM
+834 MAYEQM
-840 GDLERAIEV
+840 GDLERAIEI

-858 NYRGVAAKLRD
+858 NYRGVAARLRD
-869 LQTQKEVM
+869 LQTMK
-877 SDK
+877 K